1 MPRVRRSTGRSA
13 ASARSRRRRSR
24 RNRPQGLLR
33 SLIKRPVDRLKFVVL
48 VFAHGSPV
56 SSIAFRRPTL
66 GPILNDGWQIER
78 GAQPP
83 RAALIEH
90 RMGRRRQ
97 KVGTRL
103 EIRDPLVEGDFAA
116 AGNEAVALA
125 LGAFAERTQ

>member
-1 MPRVRRSTGRSA
+1 MPRSA
-13 ASARSRRRRSR
+13 AGQRADPLHQLDLVVGARDEIARKA
-24 RNRPQGLLR
+24 LLR

-66 GPILNDGWQIER
+66 GPILNDGWQIKR

-90 RMGRRRQ
+90 RMGRRA
-97 KVGTRL
+97 
-103 EIRDPLVEGDFAA
+103 PEGRHAA
-116 AGNEAVALA
+116 RNPRSAC
-125 LGAFAERTQ
+125 